1 MSKRSLAHIERVVKV
16 EPIEG
21 ADNLEKVTVLGWQVI
36 CRKGEVKEGE
46 NVVYIEIDS
55 VVPDIPYFEFM
66 RTRKFRVKTIKLR
79 KCISQ
84 GLIVILNNVKE
95 QLDKYYVPDIGWDLL
110 DEGQDVTKELNIIKY
125 ESPLDKEQNIIF
137 KKKHNFFIRYMT
149 RFEWFRKIF
158 KGF

>member
-1 MSKRSLAHIERVVKV
+1 
-16 EPIEG
+16 
-21 ADNLEKVTVLGWQVI
+21 
-36 CRKGEVKEGE
+36 
-46 NVVYIEIDS
+46 
-55 VVPDIPYFEFM
+55 M

-158 KGF
+158 KIKSK